1 MAYEPDEPVLRGL
14 DLEVAGGELTA
25 VLGASGA
32 GKTTL
37 LRIIAGF
44 LTPTGGTVTVNGR
57 TVSAPGVRVPPEKRG
72 IGIVGQEGALFP
84 HLSVERNIAFGLSR
98 VKRVDRRARIEES
111 LALVGLDGFGGRMPY
126 ELTGG
131 QRQRVALA
139 RVLVPHPA
147 LVLLDEPFETVD
159 SALRVGLRN
168 DIRRAL
174 AAMGSTAILV
184 THDWREAHSVGD
196 RVAVLRDG
204 RVVRQGT
211 PERVHRRPPGGV
223 GERRHDRPGAA
234 AGHGAGH
241 GAGGGGQLAQ
251 YSASRPA
258 AR

>member
-1 MAYEPDEPVLRGL
+1 MTALSVRGLTMAYGRGEPVLSGL

-25 VLGASGA
+25 VLGAPGC

-44 LTPTGGTVTVNGR
+44 LTPTGGTVTANGR
-57 TVSAPGVRVPPEKRG
+57 TLSGPGVRVPPEKRG
-72 IGIVGQEGALFP
+72 IGIVAQEGALFP

-126 ELTGG
+126 ELSGG

-147 LVLLDEPFETVD
+147 LVLLDEPFDAVD
-159 SALRVGLRN
+159 STLRVGLRN
-168 DIRRAL
+168 DVRRAL

-184 THDWREAHSVGD
+184 THDPEEAVSVAD
-196 RVAVLRDG
+196 RVAVLSEG
-204 RVVRQGT
+204 RVLRHDI
-211 PERVHRRPPGGV
+211 PRRPSRRPV
-223 GERRHDRPGAA
+223 GR
-234 AGHGAGH
+234 
-241 GAGGGGQLAQ
+241 
-251 YSASRPA
+251 
-258 AR
+258 